1 MDFAARVAQF
11 CGIHLVL
18 SVVAAAITGIVY
30 LVCTANVYAAYNTDR
45 SSLYDPQIPICFTL
59 PDIEPLLSVAS
70 LQPIPLFF
78 KIVTG
83 SPSAA
88 FGLLF
93 LIYGIWFFA
102 FIGSLTAASRA
113 TWAFARDGGI
123 PASSLW
129 KKVNARTQV
138 PINAVLLSAVV
149 NALLGLIY
157 LGSYAAFNAFTGVA
171 TICLGA
177 SYGFPIL
184 CSVLRKRALVK
195 DAPFS
200 LGKFG
205 MAIVSGGGINSF
217 FCGLMTWLYHFIKEC
232 HNPHLDHVLHRFIL
246 HADRHSCYS
255 GKYELRLRCFR
266 WIFRHRNYVV
276 RRKRTTPL

>member
-1 MDFAARVAQF
+1 M
-11 CGIHLVL
+11 I
-18 SVVAAAITGIVY
+18 Y
-30 LVCTANVYAAYNTDR
+30 LVNTWYPTHDGTPLTVSISR
-45 SSLYDPQIPICFTL
+45 YLKIPLNFTL
-59 PDIEPLLSVAS
+59 PDIEPLLNVAS

-83 SPSAA
+83 SPGAA
-88 FGLLF
+88 FGLVF
-93 LIYGIWFFA
+93 LIYGIWVFA
-102 FIGSLTAASRA
+102 FIGSMTAASRA

-123 PASSLW
+123 PASFLW

-157 LGSYAAFNAFTGVA
+157 LGSSAAFNAFTGVA

-184 CSVLRKRALVK
+184 CSVIRKRALVK

-205 MAIVSGGGINSF
+205 MLIVSSGDVVFCDTRDNINRFAEYSF
-217 FCGLMTWLYHFIKEC
+217 Y
-232 HNPHLDHVLHRFIL
+232 HLDYVLHRSLL
-246 HADRHSCYS
+246 HANDQGSDRVLD
-255 GKYELRLRCFR
+255 ELRIGSIRC
-266 WIFRHRNYVV
+266 ILCHRRDVV
-276 RRKRTTPL
+276 CRECSTPLQGSSHLGRPRARRRTCN

>member
-1 MDFAARVAQF
+1 M
-11 CGIHLVL
+11 
-18 SVVAAAITGIVY
+18 
-30 LVCTANVYAAYNTDR
+30 
-45 SSLYDPQIPICFTL
+45 
-59 PDIEPLLSVAS
+59 
-70 LQPIPLFF
+70 
-78 KIVTG
+78 TG

-138 PINAVLLSAVV
+138 PINALLLSAVV

-157 LGSYAAFNAFTGVA
+157 LGSSAAFNAFTGVA

-184 CSVLRKRALVK
+184 CSVIRKRAPVK
-195 DAPFS
+195 DAAFS

-205 MAIVSGGGINSF
+205 MAIVSTPWSRLSQPEI
-217 FCGLMTWLYHFIKEC
+217 T
-232 HNPHLDHVLHRFIL
+232 LDLHRI
-246 HADRHSCYS
+246 SWPSS
-255 GKYELRLRCFR
+255 GLPFQSFCSACRQQK
-266 WIFRHRNYVV
+266 
-276 RRKRTTPL
+276 K